1 MSQIDKMDKLDR
13 QLRNEI
19 DEISNTSF
27 QLAEKMRPQIIHILD
42 KYAKRII
49 DHKFILLETKD
60 QPIRFFSLVTPITRK
75 LSHNKVKKTN
85 RVFEK
90 LQETIEN
97 IKNEKDNLIKNEKY
111 LKKKV
116 LLAIKRKLKK

>member
-1 MSQIDKMDKLDR
+1 MMIKMSKIDKMDKLDR
-13 QLRNEI
+13 RLRNEI

-27 QLAEKMRPQIIHILD
+27 KLAEEMRPKIIHILD

-75 LSHNKVKKTN
+75 LSHNQVKKTEQLSSIRREVHEGSIGN
-85 RVFEK
+85 RLSSV
-90 LQETIEN
+90 TGSPSCSSM
-97 IKNEKDNLIKNEKY
+97 Y
-111 LKKKV
+111 C
-116 LLAIKRKLKK
+116 